1 MATGSAYHHRSHG
14 IPAENQAYSS
24 ARRLPP
30 TSSDHHDTRP
40 AGRAHRRRAPNR
52 VRVPH
57 RDPRRAGSRPD
68 RAARATRAKPARRWG
83 FRSFDDAAPPGNE
96 LVDKDSHYS
105 NTYFQEDV
113 SWLSD
118 VGLEGDQK
126 TGGLGVL
133 KGTIAG
139 DAWDIYGNLRN
150 ADYGEALFGVAG
162 VGASVADAI
171 KDPFG
176 FAGTQVAKWML
187 EHIEPLRQAYEELS
201 GNPTIVEA
209 YTKSWQEISDELS
222 TTKNNW
228 LRTIETDIAT
238 WSGSAGDAYRDHA
251 KDVLT
256 AIDTAAAAAAVL
268 SKLMEMV
275 SKFIAIVRDLVR
287 DIIAALLGAAIGY
300 TIELAVTAGAA
311 AGHVIASFL
320 AKLAKSSLDTM
331 TYLKKLKDVICSF
344 DTYREPLAKI
354 LQNATSLAN
363 AWLDSR
369 NNEGEQPVAA
379 T

>member
-1 MATGSAYHHRSHG
+1 M
-14 IPAENQAYSS
+14 
-24 ARRLPP
+24 
-30 TSSDHHDTRP
+30 
-40 AGRAHRRRAPNR
+40 
-52 VRVPH
+52 
-57 RDPRRAGSRPD
+57 
-68 RAARATRAKPARRWG
+68 
-83 FRSFDDAAPPGNE
+83 SFDDAAPPANE
-96 LVDKDSHYS
+96 LIDKNSHYS

-113 SWLSD
+113 SWLSN

-150 ADYGEALFGVAG
+150 ADYGEAAFGVAG
-162 VGASVADAI
+162 VTASVADAI

-201 GNPTIVEA
+201 GNPAIVEGYMA
-209 YTKSWQEISDELS
+209 SWQAISNELS
-222 TTKNNW
+222 TTKNSW
-228 LRTIETDIAT
+228 LATIEKDIDT
-238 WSGSAGDAYRDHA
+238 WSGSAGDAYRNHA
-251 KDVLT
+251 GEIVT
-256 AIDTAAAAAAVL
+256 AIDSAAAVAASL
-268 SKLMEMV
+268 SKQMEIA
-275 SKFIAIVRDLVR
+275 SKVVAIVRDLVR

-320 AKLAKSSLDTM
+320 AKLAKSTLDTM
-331 TYLKKLKDVICSF
+331 TYLKKLKDVIYSL
-344 DTYREPLAKI
+344 DTYREPLAKV
-354 LQNATSLAN
+354 LQNLMP
-363 AWLDSR
+363 LVDSWWNSV
-369 NNEGEQPVAA
+369 NNNGEQPAAA